1 VISSRRRFESVRE
14 LKVTTRRPIFASGEA
29 SQTIGYFD
37 GEGAYDLSGRLRCR
51 YNEVTGNLSDP
62 ETGKIVGHISLEGR
76 FVGLSWLAAELF
88 PSPTMDLVQAAS
100 SSDQPVEV
108 QKERFDSSDADI
120 ERALEMVRAAL
131 GKG

>member
-1 VISSRRRFESVRE
+1 MTE
-14 LKVTTRRPIFASGEA
+14 RRPIFASRDT

-37 GEGAYDLSGRLRCR
+37 SEGAYDLSGRLRCR
-51 YNEVTGNLSDP
+51 YSEVTGNLSDP
-62 ETGKIVGHISLEGR
+62 ETGKIVGHLSLEGK

-88 PSPTMDLVQAAS
+88 PSPTVDLVQVAS
-100 SSDQPVEV
+100 SSDRGAEAD
-108 QKERFDSSDADI
+108 KEHSDSSDADI